1 MIVPVNEKNIARAAA
16 LLATGQLVA
25 LPTETVYGLA
35 ADAMNGQAVAAIFA
49 VKGRPQF
56 NPLIA
61 HVSSADMADK
71 YVEIDALSRK
81 LMRHFWPGPVSFVL
95 PLRAGSFIH
104 PLVTAGLPT
113 MAVRCPQGVFADIIA
128 RVGRPLAAPSANI
141 SGRISPT
148 KAQAVERALGNKI
161 PLILDGGA
169 CAIGV
174 ESTILAIKEGEIS
187 LLRAGG
193 LTREEIEA
201 AVGQAI
207 IKQNSGAA
215 IAAPGML
222 PSHYAPE
229 AMLRLKARVIKPGEA
244 LLAFGANRAKG
255 YEKAVAM
262 LNLSEKGDVREAA
275 LHLFAYLAQLDKIVS
290 KTGGIIAVEPIPQ
303 AGLGEAI
310 NDRLARAAAKRPPS
324 GF

>member
-16 LLATGQLVA
+16 LLAAGQIVA

-49 VKGRPQF
+49 AKGRPQF

-61 HVSSADMADK
+61 HVSGADMADK

-95 PLRAGSFIH
+95 PLRAGSLIH

-113 MAVRCPQGVFADIIA
+113 MAVRCPQGIFADIIA
-128 RVGRPLAAPSANI
+128 RLGRPLAAPSANI

-148 KAQAVERALGNKI
+148 TASAVERALGSKI

-174 ESTILAIKEGEIS
+174 ESTILAIKGGEIS

-193 LTREEIEA
+193 LTREAIEEA
-201 AVGQAI
+201 AGQAV
-207 IKQNSGAA
+207 IKQNLGAA

-229 AMLRLKARVIKPGEA
+229 AVLRLKAWIIRPGEA
-244 LLAFGANRAKG
+244 LLAFGANRAKN
-255 YEKAVAM
+255 YEKAVAI

-275 LHLFAYLAQLDKIVS
+275 LHLFAYLARLDKIVS
-290 KTGGIIAVEPIPQ
+290 KTGGLIAVEPIPQ
-303 AGLGEAI
+303 SGLGEAV